1 MNNKQLFE
9 QSAGKILSAN
19 QLEGVMR
26 LHNALF
32 EGSNPE
38 QVADTVAD
46 AVKDAVDDSLDAIA
60 DQQVANDVSEVSSIT
75 VSPEDKIRLESLFG
89 SMSDDEKQ
97 AFLESLDE
105 QQMQILT
112 EGVGSVFKTFR
123 NMFTKQGRKA
133 NRFDKFSKL
142 AKKDADLT
150 RRLDQVGDL
159 NNVSPRTA
167 RKLDKMFDK
176 RENVRRKMND
186 LSVKASND
194 PAEYERMQQEGLRQG
209 SRNIQRE
216 TMDAERTRLLNEK
229 DQLLNEANARRAKA
243 VEKLKPIKDE
253 ADAKVAALK
262 QEYKQRLEQL
272 EKTVPEDY
280 LAEEKKNLDKWYA
293 DAYKNAMK
301 DYNSKYNRA
310 MNAYNKEIEGIA
322 AYDNKVNDLSNR
334 MNRAR
339 EEAGG
344 FYAGARNGATVNN
357 GRPFNGP
364 NFNGNPNAQPFTNPY
379 MNPEYWKQFT
389 RKFST
394 MRKVSTVLLGS
405 VHAAVNALKLAAVG
419 AAAYGGYKLYDFFA
433 NPQEVDLN
441 LGDGS
446 GRITDN
452 VKKVIAILAGG
463 VAGRIAAKF
472 IGFDSTTGKNVGTLL
487 GAVLVA
493 YFMYLN
499 GGDEDNAKEML
510 SEFNNAS
517 DTDQEAIKEALNI
530 PGFAKQLQE
539 VFNENAS
546 LI

>member
-9 QSAGKILSAN
+9 HSAGKILSAN

-60 DQQVANDVSEVSSIT
+60 DQQVADDVSEVSSIT

-112 EGVGSVFKTFR
+112 EGVGSVFKTFL

-133 NRFDKFSKL
+133 NRFNKFSKL

-159 NNVSPRTA
+159 NNVSPKTA
-167 RKLDKMFDK
+167 SKLDKMFEK
-176 RENVRRKMND
+176 RETARRKMND
-186 LSVKASND
+186 LSVKASKD
-194 PAEYERMQQEGLRQG
+194 PAEFERMQQEGLRQG
-209 SRNIQRE
+209 SRNIKQE
-216 TMDAERTRLLNEK
+216 TMDAERARLLNEK
-229 DQLLNEANARRAKA
+229 DQLLNDVNAKHAKA

-253 ADAKVAALK
+253 TDAKVAALK
-262 QEYKQRLEQL
+262 QEYSERLQQL
-272 EKTVPEDY
+272 ENTVPEDY

-293 DAYKNAMK
+293 EAYKNATK

-310 MNAYNKEIEGIA
+310 MNAYNKELEGIA
-322 AYDNKVNDLSNR
+322 AYDKQVNDLSNR

-339 EEAGG
+339 QETGG

-357 GRPFNGP
+357 GRPFNGQQ
-364 NFNGNPNAQPFTNPY
+364 FYGNPNAQPFTNPY

-419 AAAYGGYKLYDFFA
+419 ATAYGGYKLYDFFA
-433 NPQEVDLN
+433 NPQDVDLN

-452 VKKVIAILAGG
+452 VKKVIAILGG
-463 VAGRIAAKF
+463 GIAGRIVAKF

-530 PGFAKQLQE
+530 PGFARELHNI
-539 VFNENAS
+539 FNENAS